1 MGSTY
6 LKVLFLVAILCGAC
20 GGTSSSEFD
29 SLKVPVSEFV
39 GSVRS
44 TIDIIRQVM
53 SIVSQFSGAF
63 GDFRL
68 GNAVS
73 DCLDLMDLSVDQL
86 SWTLS
91 ASQNPNG
98 ILQSLLVNLP
108 FSKVQLC
115 CMPLIL
121 VSSFALI
128 SDSEMDLHSVYC
140 TQKYLFN

>member
-6 LKVLFLVAILCGAC
+6 LKVLFLVSILSFA
-20 GGTSSSEFD
+20 SASNSSEFD
-29 SLKVPVSEFV
+29 YLKVPASEFV
-39 GSVRS
+39 GSVKS

-98 ILQSLLVNLP
+98 MFQQPLAFAP
-108 FSKVQLC
+108 FSKV
-115 CMPLIL
+115 
-121 VSSFALI
+121 
-128 SDSEMDLHSVYC
+128 
-140 TQKYLFN
+140 